1 MGVILTSN
9 LSWSANTEFV
19 IQKCNKKTWMLRRLK
34 KLGTRHDDLIDVFV
48 KQIRSIAEFA
58 VPVWNSSSSLTGE
71 EISSLE
77 RIQKTALHII
87 LGDQYHS
94 YSSALRTTGL
104 AKLSE
109 RRRNICK
116 KFAKKAQKHSK
127 FSKWFRPNPRKEI
140 RLKQPKFC
148 TVVCKKQRFK
158 KSPLSYLTNLLNSK

>member
-58 VPVWNSSSSLTGE
+58 VPVWNSSLTGE

-94 YSSALRTTGL
+94 YSSAL
-104 AKLSE
+104 
-109 RRRNICK
+109 
-116 KFAKKAQKHSK
+116 
-127 FSKWFRPNPRKEI
+127 SKWFRPNPRKEI

>member
-1 MGVILTSN
+1 
-9 LSWSANTEFV
+9 
-19 IQKCNKKTWMLRRLK
+19 MLRRLK

-104 AKLSE
+104 VKLSE

-127 FSKWFRPNPRKEI
+127 FSKWFRPNPMKEI
-140 RLKQPKFC
+140 
-148 TVVCKKQRFK
+148 
-158 KSPLSYLTNLLNSK
+158 SNLNSAQFSVRNKDFRSHISAL

>member
-58 VPVWNSSSSLTGE
+58 VPVWNSSLTGE

-94 YSSALRTTGL
+94 YSSALRTSWQ

-109 RRRNICK
+109 RRRKICK
-116 KFAKKAQKHSK
+116 NLQKRLRKFYN
-127 FSKWFRPNPRKEI
+127 WFRPNTRKEI
-140 RLKQPKFC
+140 RLKQPTFC
-148 TVVCKKQRFK
+148 TFVWKKQRFQ
-158 KSPLSYLTNLLNSK
+158 KSPLSYLTNLLNTK

>member
-1 MGVILTSN
+1 
-9 LSWSANTEFV
+9 
-19 IQKCNKKTWMLRRLK
+19 MLRRLK

-58 VPVWNSSSSLTGE
+58 VPVWNSSLTGE

-94 YSSALRTTGL
+94 YSSALRSTGL
-104 AKLSE
+104 VKLSE

-116 KFAKKAQKHSK
+116 QFAKKGSETLQVFQMVQA
-127 FSKWFRPNPRKEI
+127 
-140 RLKQPKFC
+140 
-148 TVVCKKQRFK
+148 
-158 KSPLSYLTNLLNSK
+158 